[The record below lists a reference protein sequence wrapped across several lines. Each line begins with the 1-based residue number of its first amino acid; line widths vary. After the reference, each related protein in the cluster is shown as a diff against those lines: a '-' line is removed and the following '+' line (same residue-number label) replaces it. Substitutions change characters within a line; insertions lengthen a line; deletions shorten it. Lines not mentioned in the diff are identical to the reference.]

1 MQASGLNITGVQV
14 DAFGSGAAGTFAD
27 GVGCHIV
34 VVSGL
39 VGNFETSEA
48 KLCLSMTTN
57 GH

>member
-1 MQASGLNITGVQV
+1 VQASGLNITGVQV

-48 KLCLSMTTN
+48 KLCLSMIF
-57 GH
+57 